1 MFAIREPRMA
11 AATLRPQ
18 DVVVLLGLLVRHGS
32 RPPIARL
39 GEELALSASEVHAS
53 LKRLEHARIIGADA
67 GGAWL
72 RLQAVEEFLVHA
84 VKYAFPAQRGEVTR
98 GVPTASSALTVDG
111 HADESALPLVWPH
124 PRGQVMGTALQ
135 PLYRTVPTAALRDP
149 ALHELLAI
157 VDVIRN
163 ADDGLAATA
172 AADLRA
178 RLRRL
183 ATAHRA
189 AAPAPPTTAS

>member
-1 MFAIREPRMA
+1 MIFAIREPDMA
-11 AATLRPQ
+11 PAALRPQ

-53 LKRLEHARIIGADA
+53 LKRLEQARIIGADA

-84 VKYAFPAQRGEVTR
+84 VKYAFPARRGEVTR
-98 GVPTASSALTVDG
+98 GVPTASSALTIDG
-111 HADESALPLVWPH
+111 QSDDTALPLVWPH
-124 PRGQVMGTALQ
+124 PQGQVTGTALQ
-135 PLYRTVPTAALRDP
+135 PLYRTVPKAALRDP

-183 ATAHRA
+183 AAEHRA
-189 AAPAPPTTAS
+189 AEPPPDA